1 MDREPVPSAIVARL
15 LEAAKELEEWAVEHR
30 QATLAEH
37 ERGVLRIFRSVMGST
52 LGAVLERALQLD
64 HPAAQWQRA
73 ACPECGKRRRPHQWR
88 ERQPVSV
95 CGSTRFQRP
104 YYWCPGCQRG
114 WAPAD
119 AVLGLDAHQILSAE
133 LQAWVAETGAEL
145 PFQQAA
151 ERLERLAGIGLGV
164 ETVRTHSEQ
173 VGTALV
179 ERQRAAAAMV
189 MEMHEAVEPVEAAP
203 ELLVA
208 EADGVQV
215 RFQDGWHEAKVG
227 EIAGCQVGNGLPS
240 THPMARPPVLVAPS
254 YVATR
259 APVGEFGPLFLAEA
273 ARRGALEVVDWTQ
286 PAATDPRL
294 RLVGPAE
301 AHLRPVVVLGD
312 GAHWIWELA
321 AEHFGVQRIEIVDYW
336 HATEHVWTVAR
347 ALLGE
352 DSDAAGVWAEAW
364 CIDLLEHGPQPLLAA
379 LRSAEP
385 PDAAAAEVVRVERGY
400 FTTNTARMDYPT
412 FRAQGLPIGSG
423 AVESAAKHVVQVR
436 MKRSG
441 MRWSDAGG
449 QALLALCAYRASN
462 RPLLFPVSIPL
473 AA

>member
-30 QATLAEH
+30 QATLAQH
-37 ERGVLRIFRSVMGST
+37 EQGVLGIFRRVMGPA
-52 LGAVLERALQLD
+52 LGAVLERALGLD
-64 HPAAQWQRA
+64 QAAAQRQRA
-73 ACPECGKRRRPHQWR
+73 ACPECGTRRRPHQWR
-88 ERQPVSV
+88 KRQPVSV
-95 CGSTRFQRP
+95 CGDTPFQRP
-104 YYWCPGCQRG
+104 YYWCAACERG
-114 WAPAD
+114 WVPAD
-119 AVLGLDAHQILSAE
+119 EVLGLGAHQILSAE
-133 LQAWVAETGAEL
+133 LQAWVAETGGEL

-151 ERLERLAGIGLGV
+151 ERLGRLAGIELGI
-164 ETVRTHSEQ
+164 ETVRTHTEQ

-179 ERQRAAAAMV
+179 ERQRAATATVAQTQEAA
-189 MEMHEAVEPVEAAP
+189 EPLDTAP

-208 EADGVQV
+208 EVDGVHV

-227 EIAGCQVGNGLPS
+227 EIAGCHVGNGLPS

>member
-1 MDREPVPSAIVARL
+1 MDREPVPSAIVTRL
-15 LEAAKELEEWAVEHR
+15 LEAAKELEQWAVEHR
-30 QATLAEH
+30 QANLTQH
-37 ERGVLRIFRSVMGST
+37 EQGVLQIFRRAMGPV

-64 HPAAQWQRA
+64 HPAARRQRA
-73 ACPECGKRRRPHQWR
+73 ACPGCGKHRRPHQWR
-88 ERQPVSV
+88 TRQPVSV
-95 CGSTRFQRP
+95 CGSTPFQRP
-104 YYWCPGCQRG
+104 YYWCPACEQG

-119 AVLGLDAHQILSAE
+119 NVLGLDLHQILSAE

-173 VGTALV
+173 VGTTLV
-179 ERQRAAAAMV
+179 ERQRAAAATV
-189 MEMHEAVEPVEAAP
+189 AQTQEAAEPVDTAP

-208 EADGVQV
+208 ELDGVQV

-227 EIAGCQVGNGLPS
+227 EIAGCQVGNGLPD
-240 THPMARPPVLVAPS
+240 TEPTARPPRLVAPS
-254 YVATR
+254 YVASR
-259 APVGEFGPLFLAEA
+259 APVGEFGPLVLAEA
-273 ARRGALEVVDWTQ
+273 ARRGALEVVDWSQ
-286 PAATDPRL
+286 PADTDPRL

-301 AHLRPVVVLGD
+301 AHVRPLVVLGD

-321 AEHFGVQRIEIVDYW
+321 AEHFDAERTEIVDYW
-336 HATEHVWTVAR
+336 HAVEHVWTLGR

-352 DSDAAGVWAEAW
+352 DPDAVGVWAEAW
-364 CIDLLEHGPQPLLAA
+364 CVDLLEHGPEPWLTA

-385 PDAAAAEVVRVERGY
+385 PDSAAAEVLRVELGY
-400 FTTNTARMDYPT
+400 FTTNAARMAYPT
-412 FRAQGLPIGSG
+412 FRARGLPIGSG
-423 AVESAAKHVVQVR
+423 AVESAAKHVVQIR

-441 MRWSDAGG
+441 MRWSNAGG
-449 QALLALCAYRASN
+449 EALLALCAYRASN
-462 RPLLFPVSIPL
+462 RPLLLPVSVPL

>member
-1 MDREPVPSAIVARL
+1 MDREPVPSAIVTRL
-15 LEAAKELEEWAVEHR
+15 LEAAKEFEEWAVEHR

-95 CGSTRFQRP
+95 CGATPFQRP

-227 EIAGCQVGNGLPS
+227 EIAGCQLGNGLPDADP
-240 THPMARPPVLVAPS
+240 TARAPVLLAPS
-254 YVATR
+254 YVASR
-259 APVGEFGPLFLAEA
+259 APIGQFGPLFLAEA
-273 ARRGALEVVDWTQ
+273 ARRGALAVVDWTQ
-286 PAATDPRL
+286 PVDTDPRL

-301 AHLRPVVVLGD
+301 AHLRPVVILGD
-312 GAHWIWELA
+312 GAHWIWEMA
-321 AEHFGVQRIEIVDYW
+321 AEHFGAERTEIVDYW
-336 HATEHVWTVAR
+336 HATEHVWTVGR
-347 ALLGE
+347 ALLGA
-352 DSDAAGVWAEAW
+352 DPDVVGAWAEAW
-364 CIDLLEHGPQPLLAA
+364 CVDLLEHGVEPFLAE
-379 LRSAEP
+379 LRSIEP
-385 PDAAAAEVVRVERGY
+385 ASPEAAEVLRVERGY
-400 FTTNTARMDYPT
+400 FTTNAARMAYPT
-412 FRAQGLPIGSG
+412 FHTRGLPIGSG

-449 QALLALCAYRASN
+449 EAMLALCAYRASN
-462 RPLLFPVSIPL
+462 RSLPLPVPL
-473 AA
+473 AYAA

>member
-37 ERGVLRIFRSVMGST
+37 ERGVLGIFRSVMGST

-95 CGSTRFQRP
+95 CGSTPFQRP

-119 AVLGLDAHQILSAE
+119 EVLGLDSHQILSAE

-151 ERLERLAGIGLGV
+151 EQLERLAGIGLGV
-164 ETVRTHSEQ
+164 ETVRTHTEQ

-189 MEMHEAVEPVEAAP
+189 AETHEAAEPVEAAP

-227 EIAGCQVGNGLPS
+227 EIAGCQLGNGQPDADP
-240 THPMARPPVLVAPS
+240 TARPPVLLAPS
-254 YVATR
+254 YVASR
-259 APVGEFGPLFLAEA
+259 APIGQFGPLFLAEA
-273 ARRGALEVVDWTQ
+273 VRRGALAVVDWTQ
-286 PAATDPRL
+286 PADTDPRL

-312 GAHWIWELA
+312 GAHWIWEMA
-321 AEHFGVQRIEIVDYW
+321 AEHFGTERTEIVDYW
-336 HATEHVWTVAR
+336 HATEHVWTVGR

-352 DSDAAGVWAEAW
+352 DPNVVGVWAEAW
-364 CIDLLEHGPQPLLAA
+364 CVDLLEHGVEPLLAE
-379 LRSAEP
+379 LRSIEP
-385 PDAAAAEVVRVERGY
+385 LSLEAAEVLRVERGY
-400 FTTNTARMDYPT
+400 FTTNAARMAYPA
-412 FRAQGLPIGSG
+412 FHRRGLPIGSG

-449 QALLALCAYRASN
+449 EALLALCAYRASN
-462 RPLLFPVSIPL
+462 RPLPLPVSVAY